1 MTRVTATSGGGL
13 APYSIGKGGGDHA
26 SCGTITI
33 GNTEYYNS
41 TSGNWASTDLENAL
55 KANTF
60 TYPAP

>member
-1 MTRVTATSGGGL
+1 VTRVTATKGGDL

-33 GNTEYYNS
+33 VGTEYYNS